1 MKAKLLA
8 LLSVAVVGTSL
19 GISSAWAQ
27 ADLAKALVGKW
38 EGAITWVGSAG
49 GATTDPN
56 RTLIIESVTQKDG
69 KWAGTGRFG
78 ITGKGLGKVDI
89 EVDDSGSRPFIRIVI
104 PTSTIRLSLVGPK
117 ELTGTTTMHGLSPTA
132 TARGGN
138 ERTLSLQKKD

>member
-1 MKAKLLA
+1 MKGKFLTLLA
-8 LLSVAVVGTSL
+8 VAVL
-19 GISSAWAQ
+19 GISLGVASGWAQ
-27 ADLAKALVGKW
+27 GDLSKSLVGTW
-38 EGAITWVGSAG
+38 EGQLELASGVTG
-49 GATTDPN
+49 DPN

-69 KWAGTGRFG
+69 NWVGAGRFG

-117 ELTGTTTMHGLSPTA
+117 ELTGTTTMHGLGQSA

-138 ERTLSLQKKD
+138 ERALSLQKKD